1 MNLLPILSEY
11 QHGTR
16 NARIY
21 KMANGQYGVN
31 TFEADTDYNG
41 FEAFSNEDDAEC
53 FAENWV
59 LSHEPI

>member
-1 MNLLPILSEY
+1 MNLSPILSEY

-41 FEAFSNEDDAEC
+41 FEAFDNEDDAEC
-53 FAENWV
+53 FAETWV
-59 LSHEPI
+59 MSHEPI